1 MAYRGFGSVIKP
13 IHIVAHWGKHNTLHI
28 MTHLLP
34 HCLDSVLDYFQC
46 WKVSWHT
53 GQRSSCAA
61 QSSDRPAMVRGC
73 WWINKR
79 SRKRGFRIK
88 SNSISERSAQPISLL
103 PGTISTTTLQTLYN
117 CCFLGHKQAVFITPF
132 YSLVLSMK
140 KKKSSSNCHI
150 FHGRFVS
157 CPVDCLLIKFLSVN
171 MKHSGGSKVTAAYS
185 KPPWLWNLPLLS
197 FT

>member
-1 MAYRGFGSVIKP
+1 
-13 IHIVAHWGKHNTLHI
+13 
-28 MTHLLP
+28 
-34 HCLDSVLDYFQC
+34 
-46 WKVSWHT
+46 
-53 GQRSSCAA
+53 
-61 QSSDRPAMVRGC
+61 MVRGC

-117 CCFLGHKQAVFITPF
+117 CCFLGHKQAVFIPPF
-132 YSLVLSMK
+132 YSLVLSLK